1 MIRNNDRI
9 SETGWRYYY
18 NPHIVS
24 VFQRYSEYKNSSH
37 LWAITGDL
45 DNLGVF
51 VAKNGRANAENLV
64 DLYNQVIRNYLDDWY
79 EKNKKQVIALSF
91 MPCGEEVLIVGVS
104 KDKSITKNLFFEINK
119 DIENIMNEQSFIGTE
134 DTKASFGTS
143 IIDNTQ
149 ISRLINTLVLKYKK
163 TKENQFIYPIY
174 LKILKEIRT
183 LLAIE
188 LDKVKF
194 SNILNGEYPIE
205 VRQIVLTQMLK
216 YKVNT
221 KNIISSLNEM
231 EMTKL
236 KLLMKTAGNRYGI
249 TFEQS
254 QLINNILFDIDEKK
268 N

>member
-1 MIRNNDRI
+1 
-9 SETGWRYYY
+9 
-18 NPHIVS
+18 
-24 VFQRYSEYKNSSH
+24 
-37 LWAITGDL
+37 
-45 DNLGVF
+45 
-51 VAKNGRANAENLV
+51 
-64 DLYNQVIRNYLDDWY
+64 
-79 EKNKKQVIALSF
+79 
-91 MPCGEEVLIVGVS
+91 MPCGEEVLIIGVS
-104 KDKSITKNLFFEINK
+104 KDKSIIKNLFSVINK
-119 DIENIMNEQSFIGTE
+119 DIESIMNEQNFIDTE

-143 IIDNTQ
+143 IIDNTE
-149 ISRLINTLVLKYKK
+149 INRLINTLVLKYKK
-163 TKENQFIYPIY
+163 TKENQFVYPVY

-221 KNIISSLNEM
+221 KSIISSLNDM

-236 KLLMKTAGNRYGI
+236 KLLMETAGNRYGI